1 MCSYSEQSYTNLIF
15 LLSQHLFTHFRR
27 LICYFLVDSSG
38 SNSLGKKMSI
48 RDERKQQSRQALL
61 DAALSLSTS
70 GRSFSSI
77 SLREVAREV
86 GLVPT
91 AFYRHFQD
99 MDELGH
105 ELVDQ
110 VAIYLKAVLHQLGQ
124 GLAQPD
130 SKTEHSMDLFFDAID
145 LNPKQ
150 WIFMIAERWGGSAA
164 VRRAI
169 SLEIECLNIDLAE
182 DLQKFEIVQNFHDA
196 NDIKVLSN
204 ILINLCFTWAMSWI
218 SLGRQYTGMELE
230 LQKLGLKKQ
239 SITQLRLIFRGIV
252 HWNPSLNEVS

>member
-1 MCSYSEQSYTNLIF
+1 
-15 LLSQHLFTHFRR
+15 
-27 LICYFLVDSSG
+27 
-38 SNSLGKKMSI
+38 MSI

-61 DAALSLSTS
+61 DAALALSTS

-99 MDELGH
+99 MDELGQ

-110 VAIYLKAVLHQLGQ
+110 VALYLKTVLHQLGQ
-124 GLAQPD
+124 GLAQPEA
-130 SKTEHSMDLFFDAID
+130 KAETSMALFFEAID
-145 LNPKQ
+145 LNATP
-150 WIFMIAERWGGSAA
+150 WIFMISERWGGSEV

-169 SLEIECLNIDLAE
+169 AREIEFLNIDLAN
-182 DLQKFEIVQNFHDA
+182 DLKKFDIVQNFHQID
-196 NDIKVLSN
+196 DLKVLSN

-218 SLGRQYTGMELE
+218 SLGRQFTGMELE
-230 LQKLGLKKQ
+230 LQKMVLKKQ
-239 SITQLRLIFRGIV
+239 SITQVHLIFKGI
-252 HWNPSLNEVS
+252 LNWKTSEISAKV

>member
-1 MCSYSEQSYTNLIF
+1 
-15 LLSQHLFTHFRR
+15 
-27 LICYFLVDSSG
+27 
-38 SNSLGKKMSI
+38 MSI

-61 DAALSLSTS
+61 DAALALSTS

-99 MDELGH
+99 MDELGQ

-110 VAIYLKAVLHQLGQ
+110 VALYLKAVLHQLGQ

-130 SKTEHSMDLFFDAID
+130 AKADNTMDQFFNAID
-145 LNPKQ
+145 QNPKQ
-150 WIFMIAERWGGSAA
+150 WIFMISERWGGSEL

-169 SLEIECLNIDLAE
+169 SREIECLNIDLAE
-182 DLQKFEIVQNFHDA
+182 DLQKFEIVQNFNDA
-196 NDIKVLSN
+196 NDLKVLSN

-218 SLGRQYTGMELE
+218 SLTRLSSGMELE
-230 LQKLGLKKQ
+230 LQKLVLKNQ
-239 SITQLRLIFRGIV
+239 STTQVRLVFRGIRN
-252 HWNPSLNEVS
+252 WQPTSTNTTC

>member
-1 MCSYSEQSYTNLIF
+1 
-15 LLSQHLFTHFRR
+15 
-27 LICYFLVDSSG
+27 
-38 SNSLGKKMSI
+38 MSI

-61 DAALSLSTS
+61 DAALTLSTS

-99 MDELGH
+99 MDELGK

-110 VAIYLKAVLHQLGQ
+110 VALYLKNVVHQLGH
-124 GLAQPD
+124 GLAQPNA
-130 SKTEHSMDLFFDAID
+130 KTQTSMERFFNAVDVY
-145 LNPKQ
+145 PQQ
-150 WIFMIAERWGGSAA
+150 WIFMIAERWGGSEM

-169 SLEIECLNIDLAE
+169 AREIDFLNIDLAE
-182 DLQKFEIVQNFHDA
+182 DLRKFEIVQNFDHGD
-196 NDIKVLSN
+196 DLKVLAN

-218 SLGRQYTGMELE
+218 SLGRQYSGMELE
-230 LQKLGLKKQ
+230 LQKLVLKKQ
-239 SITQLRLIFRGIV
+239 SITQIKLIFKGISN
-252 HWNPSLNEVS
+252 W